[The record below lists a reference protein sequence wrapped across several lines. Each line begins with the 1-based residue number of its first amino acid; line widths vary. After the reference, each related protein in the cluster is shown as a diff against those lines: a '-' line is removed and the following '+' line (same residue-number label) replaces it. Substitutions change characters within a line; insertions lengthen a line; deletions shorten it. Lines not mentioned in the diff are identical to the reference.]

1 MSLDSA
7 GFEVFI
13 NLGES
18 LRQLELIVG
27 PNSRPAIA
35 AVREGLA
42 RAAAKRQEGDPNGA
56 LLLIHQAMERIA
68 LLGAEMDSE
77 EGATMRFIAERFT
90 QALKAGDKTTAKE
103 VVGMMRHRAGDPKK
117 DPSTDW

>member
-1 MSLDSA
+1 MSLDA
-7 GFEVFI
+7 TGFEVFI

-56 LLLIHQAMERIA
+56 LQLIHQAMERIA
-68 LLGAEMDSE
+68 LLGSEMDSE
-77 EGATMRFIAERFT
+77 EGAMMRFIAERFT
-90 QALKAGDKTTAKE
+90 EALKAGDKTTAKE
-103 VVGMMRHRAGDPKK
+103 VVNMMRYKAGDPKK

>member
-1 MSLDSA
+1 MSLDAA
-7 GFEVFI
+7 GFEAFA

-27 PNSRPAIA
+27 VKSRPAIA

-42 RAAAKRQEGDPNGA
+42 RAAAKRQAGDPNGA
-56 LLLIHQAMERIA
+56 LQLIHQAMERIA

-77 EGATMRFIAERFT
+77 EAGMMRFIAERFT
-90 QALKAGDKTTAKE
+90 QALRAGDKAAAKE
-103 VVGMMRHRAGDPKK
+103 VVGMMRHKAGDPKK

>member
-1 MSLDSA
+1 MPLDAA

-42 RAAAKRQEGDPNGA
+42 RAVAKRQEGDPNGA
-56 LLLIHQAMERIA
+56 LQLIHHAMERIA
-68 LLGAEMDSE
+68 LLGTEMDSE
-77 EGATMRFIAERFT
+77 EGAMMRFIAERFT
-90 QALKAGDKTTAKE
+90 EALKAGDKATAKE
-103 VVGMMRHRAGDPKK
+103 VVGMMRYKAGDPKK
-117 DPSTDW
+117 DPSADW